1 MRLLFLF
8 FNFLFILLS
17 SIAQPTESDTVG
29 VIYIG
34 FEEEKLKTIVEQ
46 PKPSREKVTLSYP
59 ADDVKDVFEK
69 NMYIYRLDLQH
80 IANVWIKEITCS
92 ANLFDKDTEVKRIKT
107 GLIPAIITG
116 IQQDKI
122 IALSP
127 SNKDYRFTYSDYVQ
141 QLTDWESQANI
152 IPAKEDTNTYNP
164 FAEFATP
171 ICKPKA
177 LEKKEIRQNLSMYE
191 HDMCNKIDFVIEKGI
206 QTQDSRPYF
215 RIRFVQLLW
224 YNPQIHSQAQI
235 MAIIPYYLLQPYFE
249 QMYVHDRNHAS
260 GTYNVRQ
267 YLDMGNFQGQV
278 IPIR

>member
-8 FNFLFILLS
+8 LHFFFVILS

-34 FEEEKLKTIVEQ
+34 FEEEKPKTIEEQ
-46 PKPSREKVTLSYP
+46 PKPSREKVMLSFP

-80 IANVWIKEITCS
+80 IANNWIKEITYS
-92 ANLFDKDTEVKRIKT
+92 ANLFDNDTEVKKIKT
-107 GLIPAIITG
+107 GLIPAIIKG

-141 QLTDWESQANI
+141 QLTDWESQTHI
-152 IPAKEDTNTYNP
+152 LPAQADTNTYNP
-164 FAEFATP
+164 FAEFAP
-171 ICKPKA
+171 VCKPKA

-191 HDMCNKIDFVIEKGI
+191 RNMCNKIDFVIEKGI
-206 QTQDSRPYF
+206 QTKDSRPYF

-224 YNPQIHSQAQI
+224 YNPQIQAQAQI

-249 QMYVHDRNHAS
+249 QMFVQDSNHAS
-260 GTYNVRQ
+260 GTYNVKQ

-278 IPIR
+278 IPVR

>member
-8 FNFLFILLS
+8 LNFLFIILS
-17 SIAQPTESDTVG
+17 AIAQPAESDTIG

-46 PKPSREKVTLSYP
+46 PKPSREKVVLSYP
-59 ADDVKDVFEK
+59 SDDVKDVLEK

-80 IANVWIKEITCS
+80 LANIWVKEITCS
-92 ANLFDKDTEVKRIKT
+92 ANLFDEVADKKKIKI
-107 GLIPAIITG
+107 GLIPAIIKG
-116 IQQDKI
+116 IESNKI

-127 SNKDYRFTYSDYVQ
+127 LNKDYRFTYSDYVQ
-141 QLTDWESQANI
+141 QLTEWEVQAKI
-152 IPAKEDTNTYNP
+152 VEMQEDTNTYNP
-164 FAEFATP
+164 FAEFARP

-191 HDMCNKIDFVIEKGI
+191 RNMCHKIDFVIEKGI
-206 QTQDSRPYF
+206 QTKDSRPYF

-224 YNPQIHSQAQI
+224 YNPQIHPQAQI

-249 QMYVHDRNHAS
+249 QMYVHDSNHAS
-260 GTYNVRQ
+260 GTYNVKQ

-278 IPIR
+278 IPVR